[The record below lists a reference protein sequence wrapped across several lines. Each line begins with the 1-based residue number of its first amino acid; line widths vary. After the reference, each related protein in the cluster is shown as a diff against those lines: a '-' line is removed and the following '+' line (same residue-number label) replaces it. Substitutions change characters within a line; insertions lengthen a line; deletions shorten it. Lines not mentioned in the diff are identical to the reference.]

1 MRRWLK
7 GTIVP
12 LAFFAAWEF
21 GSRAGW
27 LPQDST
33 SRPTMVYRAAI
44 EGFQDGSLLQA
55 TWQTLEAALL
65 GFGLATVVGISL
77 GVILGLSGR
86 MESATRPTL
95 DALRPIP
102 SVALIPLSLMLFGFG
117 LMLEATV
124 VAFACLWPI
133 LLMTI
138 AAVRGIE
145 PRLLEVARTLQL
157 SAGQQLVKIIL
168 PAAFGRIVIGLRLAV
183 AISLV
188 VAVTVEV
195 VINPRGLGSTMM
207 AAQQSMRSDV
217 MYAQLVWLGVVGW
230 LINALS
236 NRAVRAWPGA
246 VNQGLA

>member
-1 MRRWLK
+1 MSRWIK
-7 GTIVP
+7 AWVVP
-12 LAFFAAWEF
+12 FAAFAGWEV
-21 GSRAGW
+21 GSRAGV
-27 LPQDST
+27 LPADST
-33 SRPTMVYRAAI
+33 SRPSQIYLAAVD
-44 EGFQDGSLLQA
+44 GFKDGSLLQA

-65 GFGLATVVGISL
+65 GFAIATVVGISL

-86 MESATRPTL
+86 LESATRPTL

-124 VAFACLWPI
+124 VAFACVWPI

-145 PRLLEVARTLQL
+145 PRLLEVAQTLQL
-157 SAGQQLVKIIL
+157 SVTQRLLKIIL

-207 AAQQSMRSDV
+207 AAQQSLRPDV
-217 MYAQLVWLGVVGW
+217 MYAQLVWLGLVGW
-230 LINALS
+230 LINVLA

-246 VNQGLA
+246 AQQGLA

>member
-1 MRRWLK
+1 MPRWIK
-7 GTIVP
+7 AWVVP
-12 LAFFAAWEF
+12 VAAFAAWEI
-21 GSRAGW
+21 GSRAGL
-27 LPQDST
+27 LPPDST
-33 SRPTMVYRAAI
+33 SRPTLVYHAAI
-44 EGFQDGSLLQA
+44 EGFRDGSLLQA
-55 TWQTLEAALL
+55 TWETLQAALL
-65 GFGLATVVGISL
+65 GFAIATVAGISL

-86 MESATRPTL
+86 LESATRPTL

-145 PRLLEVARTLQL
+145 PRLLEVAQTLQL
-157 SAGQQLVKIIL
+157 GVAQRLVKIIL

-207 AAQQSMRSDV
+207 SAQQSLRSDV
-217 MYAQLVWLGVVGW
+217 MYAQIVWLGLVGW
-230 LINALS
+230 LINALA

-246 VNQGLA
+246 AQQGLA

>member
-1 MRRWLK
+1 MPGWLK
-7 GTIVP
+7 GWVLPVLLFIG
-12 LAFFAAWEF
+12 WEA

-27 LPQDST
+27 LPLDST
-33 SRPTMVYRAAI
+33 SRPSLVYKAGLD
-44 EGFQDGSLLQA
+44 GFKDGSILQA
-55 TWQTLEAALL
+55 TWQTLEAAML
-65 GFGLATVVGISL
+65 GLALATVTGVAIGIM
-77 GVILGLSGR
+77 LGLSSR

-102 SVALIPLSLMLFGFG
+102 SVALIPLALMLFGFG

-124 VAFACLWPI
+124 VAFACFWPI

-145 PRLLEVARTLQL
+145 PRLLEVARTLEL
-157 SAGQQLVKIIL
+157 GTFERLKKIIL
-168 PAAFGRIVIGLRLAV
+168 PAALGRLMIGLRLAV

-207 AAQQSMRSDV
+207 AAQQSLRSDV
-217 MYAQLVWLGVVGW
+217 MYAQLVWLGLVGW
-230 LINALS
+230 LLNALTH
-236 NRAVRAWPGA
+236 RAVRAWPGGGGA
-246 VNQGLA
+246 PA